1 MTIHYFDSHGSKIT
15 FLVRE
20 ENSSIALKR
29 RKALYVLP
37 EVVELIDRIGNS
49 CRKEVALENVSCEL
63 CVHPVIIRSI
73 FKYLQK
79 TGLLGSEERLP
90 KHEMDN
96 HCILPEMKESW
107 AGNIY
112 PILRIVREED
122 YGTVI
127 KPEEKKDFKEQT
139 A

>member
-107 AGNIY
+107 AGNVY

-127 KPEEKKDFKEQT
+127 KPKEKKDFKEQT

>member
-79 TGLLGSEERLP
+79 TGLLGSEESLP

-107 AGNIY
+107 AGNVY

-127 KPEEKKDFKEQT
+127 KPKEKKDFKEQT

>member
-37 EVVELIDRIGNS
+37 EVVELIERIGNS

-79 TGLLGSEERLP
+79 TGLLGCEEPLP
-90 KHEMDN
+90 EYEAKEYATF
-96 HCILPEMKESW
+96 PEMKKHW

-112 PILRIVREED
+112 PILRMVREED
-122 YGTVI
+122 YGKVV
-127 KPEEKKDFKEQT
+127 KSEEKKSTKE
-139 A
+139 ASA